1 MSSQPNSG
9 KGSPTCLA
17 RRDRD
22 RDGCQQLMKGQEW
35 EEDGRHIKRA
45 ELMLEKPELFL
56 RGWGAERPVGAAKFM
71 VRAAESGFWL
81 SKSY

>member
-1 MSSQPNSG
+1 
-9 KGSPTCLA
+9 
-17 RRDRD
+17 
-22 RDGCQQLMKGQEW
+22 MKGQEW

-45 ELMLEKPELFL
+45 ELMLEKRELFL

-71 VRAAESGFWL
+71 VRAAESGSWL